1 MTDQIRFVSEP
12 RVSVRS
18 VVAFWLLA
26 LTFLAFCA
34 LWIVGL
40 VVFFEWLV

>member
-12 RVSVRS
+12 
-18 VVAFWLLA
+18 